1 MNVFTTE
8 ITSQHLPS
16 DNPLHQR
23 LLKPYLALAGKIRG
37 DVLEL
42 GCGEGRGVE
51 VLAPAAKSYTGVDKI
66 APVVDALTRRFPGH
80 RFICMKMP
88 PLTGLADNSYDAIV
102 AFQVIEHIADDRQ
115 FLREIYRVLRP
126 GGRAFLTTPNRSY
139 SLTRNPWHVREY
151 LPEELGN
158 LAKTVFEDVEL
169 SGISGND
176 RVMEYYQRNKLA
188 VRKITR
194 WDVFRLQHRLPSWM
208 LRWPYEILNRL
219 NRIRLRTSDQH
230 LVSGI
235 SADDYLLVGDPEKA
249 LDLLGIFTKA
259 PSDVAS

>member
-1 MNVFTTE
+1 MSVFTTE

-23 LLKPYLALAGKIRG
+23 LLKPYLALAGTIRG

-51 VLAPAAKSYTGVDKI
+51 VLAPGASSYTGVDKI
-66 APVVDALTRRFPGH
+66 RPVVDTLSRRFPGH

-88 PLTGLADNSYDAIV
+88 PLSGLADNSYDTVV
-102 AFQVIEHIADDRQ
+102 AFQVIEHIADDRA
-115 FLREIYRVLRP
+115 FLREIHRVLRP

-151 LPEELGN
+151 LPEELGS
-158 LAKTVFEDVEL
+158 LAASVFEEVNM
-169 SGISGND
+169 SGIAGND

-188 VRKITR
+188 VQKITR
-194 WDVFRLQHRLPSWM
+194 WDVFNLQYRLPSRV

-219 NRIRLRTSDQH
+219 NRMRLRTSDQQ
-230 LVSGI
+230 LVGGI
-235 SADDYLLVGDPEKA
+235 TAEDYLLVDEPEKA
-249 LDLLGIFTKA
+249 LDLLGIFTKTPARMA
-259 PSDVAS
+259 P